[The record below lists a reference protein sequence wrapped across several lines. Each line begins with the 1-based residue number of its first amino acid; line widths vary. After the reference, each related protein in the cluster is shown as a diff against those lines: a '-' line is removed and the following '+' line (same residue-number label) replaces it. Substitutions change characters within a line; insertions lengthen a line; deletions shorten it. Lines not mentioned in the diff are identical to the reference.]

1 MLAGRFPRIL
11 LIIAPLRPV
20 APHDQRPRPGRGSAS
35 AAGSTLE
42 LCAETHEPS
51 GSWTR
56 CVIADAA
63 LNKIIDWL
71 NTQLT
76 TGMRVGVRVNVR
88 SHVRSNVHSIWYLD
102 NELPEASTPPGPL
115 G

>member
-1 MLAGRFPRIL
+1 M
-11 LIIAPLRPV
+11 
-20 APHDQRPRPGRGSAS
+20 
-35 AAGSTLE
+35 
-42 LCAETHEPS
+42 
-51 GSWTR
+51 
-56 CVIADAA
+56 IADAA

-71 NTQLT
+71 NAQLT
-76 TGMRVGVRVNVR
+76 TGTRVGVRVNVR